1 MTPFGPFR
9 PDVFDL
15 NSAVAGEA
23 RGVLPG
29 ATAYRPWPSLA
40 VYSEA
45 IGAEVLSAF
54 LARARDGA
62 LRIYAGT
69 ATGLYL
75 YTGPTT
81 PWTDVT
87 NVGGPYAVPPGERW
101 GFDQYGDTL
110 IAVNANTN
118 PQKLDISA
126 STQAED
132 LGGSPP
138 KARYVKTVGDQV
150 WLGGLLVE
158 PDKIIWSGR
167 DNPEFWTLGQQDCD
181 QQVFPDGGF
190 VRGLTALEAGLVF
203 QDTAIRRFAP
213 VDSRAIYTFA
223 RVEDAR
229 GLVAPDSLTV
239 RGRVAYY
246 LSQEGFMATDGTG
259 ASMPI
264 GFENV
269 DVWFQKRISPDESF
283 SIQGAADPIR
293 QRVYW
298 LYETAAGPHEILV
311 YDIALKAWAYAPVSA
326 TFIMG
331 AATPGL
337 TLEGLDSLG
346 YTLDTLPFSL
356 DSRQFMGGAP
366 LLAAF
371 SKDTNKLNFFT
382 GSNMAAR
389 LETAELQPVPGQR
402 SFVRG
407 AAPLTEAPGATVQ
420 IGTRENLQSMRVWS
434 AASAVNAQG
443 NCPTRASGRLI
454 RARVSVPA
462 GGNWQNIQGVEID
475 AIQDGKR

>member
-45 IGAEVLSAF
+45 IGAEVLSGF

-69 ATGLYL
+69 ATGLFL

-81 PWTDVT
+81 PWTDVSGDT
-87 NVGGPYAVPPGERW
+87 YAVPPGERW
-101 GFDQYGDTL
+101 GFEQYGDTL
-110 IAVNANTN
+110 IAVNANTD

-126 STQAED
+126 STPAED

-138 KARYVKTVGDQV
+138 RARYVKTVGDQV
-150 WLGGLLVE
+150 WLGGLLME
-158 PDKIIWSGR
+158 PDKVIWSGR

-203 QDTAIRRFAP
+203 QDTAIRRFVP

-259 ASMPI
+259 ASLPI

-283 SIQGAADPIR
+283 SIQGAADPLR
-293 QRVYW
+293 PRVYW
-298 LYETAAGPHEILV
+298 LYETAAGPNEILV
-311 YDIALKAWAYAPVSA
+311 YDIALKAWAYAQVPA

-371 SKDTNKLNFFT
+371 SRDANQLNFFT
-382 GSNMAAR
+382 GANMAAR

-407 AAPLTEAPGATVQ
+407 VAPLTEAPGVTVQ
-420 IGTRENLQSMRVWS
+420 IGTRENLQSTRVWS
-434 AASAVNAQG
+434 TASSINAQG
-443 NCPTRASGRLI
+443 NCPTRASGRFV

-462 GGNWQNIQGVEID
+462 GGNWQNIQGVDID
-475 AIQDGKR
+475 AVQDGKR